1 MADPSDLEI
10 WVCKDSK
17 PARAAGI
24 ALRGNLSDFVR
35 IVHWLFQGIYG
46 INVKKCKHIHKQ
58 QQKLS
63 AQCTA
68 VHSFNIPWIFLDC
81 EFFFWVSIYYIP
93 HHWLFC
99 VGFPA
104 PVTYRITVQGATRL
118 VAKFSTSIK
127 AERICK
133 FSWATKPS
141 EATERCQ
148 GDLKGRNNHQWSWGI
163 WQMKTRWLS
172 MIIELNMCDYHAIAY
187 SLNATNINNNSISQC
202 KSM

>member
-10 WVCKDSK
+10 WVCEDSK

-24 ALRGNLSDFVR
+24 ALRGNLSDFVA
-35 IVHWLFQGIYG
+35 IVHWLFQGIYCIYG

-58 QQKLS
+58 QLKLS
-63 AQCTA
+63 ALCTA
-68 VHSFNIPWIFLDC
+68 VHSFNVPWIFLDC

-104 PVTYRITVQGATRL
+104 PLTYRITVQGATRL

-133 FSWATKPS
+133 FSWAKKS
-141 EATERCQ
+141 QVKQRRLE
-148 GDLKGRNNHQWSWGI
+148 GDLKGRKNHSEVEEF

-172 MIIELNMCDYHAIAY
+172 MIIEIVWLSCY
-187 SLNATNINNNSISQC
+187 SLKATNINNNSISQC

>member
-24 ALRGNLSDFVR
+24 ALRGNLSDFVA

-58 QQKLS
+58 QRKLS

-68 VHSFNIPWIFLDC
+68 VHSFNIPWIFLEKKELAEYLVSFFL
-81 EFFFWVSIYYIP
+81 EFLYIYYIP
-93 HHWLFC
+93 NHWLFC

-104 PVTYRITVQGATRL
+104 PLTYRITVQGATRL

-141 EATERCQ
+141 EATEI
-148 GDLKGRNNHQWSWGI
+148 GGWLKR
-163 WQMKTRWLS
+163 K
-172 MIIELNMCDYHAIAY
+172 
-187 SLNATNINNNSISQC
+187 
-202 KSM
+202 K

>member
-24 ALRGNLSDFVR
+24 ALRGNLSDFVA

-46 INVKKCKHIHKQ
+46 INVKKKCKHIQKQ

-63 AQCTA
+63 ALCSA
-68 VHSFNIPWIFLDC
+68 VHSFNVPWIFL
-81 EFFFWVSIYYIP
+81 EKKELAEYLVSFFFGASIYHPWDIP
-93 HHWLFC
+93 NHWLFC

-104 PVTYRITVQGATRL
+104 PVTYSYFVQGATRL

-141 EATERCQ
+141 EATEI
-148 GDLKGRNNHQWSWGI
+148 GGWLKR
-163 WQMKTRWLS
+163 K
-172 MIIELNMCDYHAIAY
+172 
-187 SLNATNINNNSISQC
+187 
-202 KSM
+202 K

>member
-24 ALRGNLSDFVR
+24 ALRGNLSDFVA

-46 INVKKCKHIHKQ
+46 INVKKMQTYPQTTAK
-58 QQKLS
+58 
-63 AQCTA
+63 AFCTMYCCPLLQYPL
-68 VHSFNIPWIFLDC
+68 NLLGEKRTCRIPC
-81 EFFFWVSIYYIP
+81 EFFFGVSIYYIP
-93 HHWLFC
+93 NHWLFC

-104 PVTYRITVQGATRL
+104 PLTYRITVQGATRL

-141 EATERCQ
+141 EATEI
-148 GDLKGRNNHQWSWGI
+148 GGWLKR
-163 WQMKTRWLS
+163 K
-172 MIIELNMCDYHAIAY
+172 
-187 SLNATNINNNSISQC
+187 
-202 KSM
+202 K